1 MKFFSKYIFSALYTS
16 HTSLR
21 IVFTFCGA
29 VSFFFSHDL
38 LHNGDLQLIIIIII
52 IIIKMI
58 IVITRL
64 AINSNDLVN
73 IVKNINIY
81 SF

>member
-38 LHNGDLQLIIIIII
+38 LHNGDLQLIIIIILIIIMIKII
-52 IIIKMI
+52 IIIKRI
-58 IVITRL
+58 IITRRL
-64 AINSNDLVN
+64 YFIEVSN
-73 IVKNINIY
+73 
-81 SF
+81 

>member
-52 IIIKMI
+52 LIIIMI
-58 IVITRL
+58 KIIITIKIIIITRRL
-64 AINSNDLVN
+64 YFIEVSN
-73 IVKNINIY
+73 
-81 SF
+81 

>member
-1 MKFFSKYIFSALYTS
+1 MYVLVKFFSKYIFSALYAS
-16 HTSLR
+16 HSSLR

-52 IIIKMI
+52 IKIIIIIIKI
-58 IVITRL
+58 IIIITRRL
-64 AINSNDLVN
+64 YFIEVSN
-73 IVKNINIY
+73 
-81 SF
+81 

>member
-1 MKFFSKYIFSALYTS
+1 MNFFSKYIFSALYTS

-52 IIIKMI
+52 IIIKI
-58 IVITRL
+58 IIIKKIIIIRIIIITRRL
-64 AINSNDLVN
+64 YFIEVSN
-73 IVKNINIY
+73 
-81 SF
+81 

>member
-1 MKFFSKYIFSALYTS
+1 MNFFSKYIFSALYTS

-52 IIIKMI
+52 IKMI
-58 IVITRL
+58 IIITRL

>member
-52 IIIKMI
+52 IIKMI

>member
-1 MKFFSKYIFSALYTS
+1 MKFFSKYIFSALYNN

-29 VSFFFSHDL
+29 VSFFFSHDV

-52 IIIKMI
+52 IMIIIIIKI
-58 IVITRL
+58 IIIITRRL
-64 AINSNDLVN
+64 YFIEVSN
-73 IVKNINIY
+73 
-81 SF
+81 

>member
-52 IIIKMI
+52 IKMI
-58 IVITRL
+58 IIITRL

>member
-1 MKFFSKYIFSALYTS
+1 MNFFSKYIFSALYTS

-52 IIIKMI
+52 IIKMI
-58 IVITRL
+58 IIITRL

>member
-1 MKFFSKYIFSALYTS
+1 MKFFSKYIFSALLG

-21 IVFTFCGA
+21 IVFTFYGA

-52 IIIKMI
+52 IKIII
-58 IVITRL
+58 IITRRL
-64 AINSNDLVN
+64 YFIKVSN
-73 IVKNINIY
+73 
-81 SF
+81 